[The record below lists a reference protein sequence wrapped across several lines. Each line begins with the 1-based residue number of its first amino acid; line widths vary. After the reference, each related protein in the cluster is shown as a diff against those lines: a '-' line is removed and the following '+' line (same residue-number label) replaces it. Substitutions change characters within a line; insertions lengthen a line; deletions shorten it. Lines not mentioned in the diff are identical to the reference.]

1 MPRAYDLVGD
11 VTMPA
16 EVFPRLEALERMA
29 MTLAFAGHGD
39 AAAET
44 AQFLEE
50 ARRFEALTEQRLA
63 RLRGVWKAVEMSDRP
78 DVPVAERAA
87 RVAAAEEEYRSLGAA
102 T

>member
-1 MPRAYDLVGD
+1 MPRAYDLVAG
-11 VTMPA
+11 VSSPA
-16 EVFPRLEALERMA
+16 EVFPRLEALERMS

-44 AQFLEE
+44 AEFLEE

-63 RLRGVWKAVEMSDRP
+63 RLRGVWRAVEMSGRP

-87 RVAAAEEEYRSLGAA
+87 RVAAAADEYRAQGPAS
-102 T
+102 

>member
-29 MTLAFAGHGD
+29 MTLAFAGHSD
-39 AAAET
+39 ASAET
-44 AQFLEE
+44 AEFLDE
-50 ARRFEALTEQRLA
+50 ARKFAALTQQRLT

-78 DVPVAERAA
+78 DAPVAERAE
-87 RVAAAEEEYRSLGAA
+87 RVAAAVGEYRGLGPAL
-102 T
+102 